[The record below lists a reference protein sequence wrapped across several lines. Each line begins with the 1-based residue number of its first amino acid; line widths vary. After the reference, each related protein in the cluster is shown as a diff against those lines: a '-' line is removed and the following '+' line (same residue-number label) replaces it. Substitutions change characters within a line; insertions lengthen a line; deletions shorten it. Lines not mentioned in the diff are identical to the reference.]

1 MNAGA
6 RGGAVVAN
14 QTPRRARPVG
24 RTVHIVMIAVVVLS
38 NVFGNF
44 LMSRGMKG
52 HDSPAG
58 LDFIRVLFNPL
69 VASGVLL
76 LIVWMVSRM
85 LFLRWADLTY
95 ILPVT
100 SVGYVLNA
108 VLGQAFLGETIT
120 AWRWAGTLFIVAGA
134 ALVGFSDAKSTRE
147 VR

>member
-1 MNAGA
+1 MNVWPS
-6 RGGAVVAN
+6 GGAVVAD
-14 QTPRRARPVG
+14 QTPQRAGSVG

-38 NVFGNF
+38 NVFGNL

-52 HDSPAG
+52 HDPAGG

-76 LIVWMVSRM
+76 LILWMVSRM

-120 AWRWAGTLFIVAGA
+120 AWRWAGTALIVAGA

>member
-1 MNAGA
+1 
-6 RGGAVVAN
+6 
-14 QTPRRARPVG
+14 
-24 RTVHIVMIAVVVLS
+24 MIAVVVLS

-52 HDSPAG
+52 RGSPVG
-58 LDFIRVLFNPL
+58 LDLIRVLFNPL

-95 ILPVT
+95 VLPVT
-100 SVGYVLNA
+100 SVGYILTA
-108 VLGQAFLGETIT
+108 LLGQAFLGETIT
-120 AWRWAGTLFIVAGA
+120 PWRWGGTLLIVAGA
-134 ALVGFSDAKSTRE
+134 ALVGFSEGKSTRD